1 MTRTRILMLMSTLM
15 LITSMGSDVFA
26 AQAAPDDETGAP
38 GPAEGYA
45 KRLDAYG
52 ISIEATD
59 QVRNDWLYFAAL
71 VYEHMTNHQTSHD
84 IREQLADRGFRILL
98 AGADQPLTELPEYAH
113 DPEVHEAGGLGGNP
127 GEYRIA
133 VRTMHPHIL
142 VHELAHGIY
151 HSAIQYREN
160 NGSIDPEIVEAP
172 PRPGTF
178 THQLKAAYDKAIDAG
193 TWQGTYFEAHP
204 DEYWAEGVSL
214 WFGTLPP
221 DELRDELDVRLDEIS
236 VQLRETDQRAFLK
249 RHDPDLHRLVAG
261 VFPDRNERLMDMQVF
276 GPDETPLQV
285 EDPGIM
291 GLAIELQEIAGENL
305 QAAKEMMSDIRF
317 DILRDEGA
325 RVASEVFSDLE
336 STLKNPELHDYA
348 ARILGELGDLKD
360 AALGRVELPR
370 GTPDL
375 KVHDIPTEGRL
386 AAFRPTFTRYTDV
399 FGVMIV
405 ATAKTEESK
414 IVHAANVLAEY
425 LDNDEDGVV
434 DDELV
439 QRNLLEGGAFLVMFD
454 TERDARRSRINRELI
469 EDSGFRIGQDLYGEE
484 TIPNGPPHVRKSGRF
499 DASLEEVLHL
509 VSNGWRDVYPDDF
522 GYQSGSRLTDAMDL
536 ARGGRFRRIPRRYPE
551 GAWYHYDDE
560 TCDYECMAA
569 EYLYWALTSHL
580 GGQDFPGRAE
590 EIAVEWEC
598 PTPESLKRKD
608 PAVHELLTDE
618 RFSLPRR
625 LPDGRY
631 QPSGS

>member
-1 MTRTRILMLMSTLM
+1 MSRSRILLLMSTLA
-15 LITSMGSDVFA
+15 LITAMNSEVFA
-26 AQAAPDDETGAP
+26 KQAAADDETSALD
-38 GPAEGYA
+38 PAEGYA

-52 ISIEATD
+52 ITIEATD
-59 QVRNDWLYFAAL
+59 QVRNDWLYFSAL
-71 VYEHMTNHQTSHD
+71 AYEHMTDHQTVHD

-98 AGADQPLTELPEYAH
+98 AGPDQPLTELPEYAH
-113 DPEVHEAGGLGGNP
+113 DPEVREAGGLGGNP

-160 NGSIDPEIVEAP
+160 GGSIDPEIVEAP

-178 THQLKAAYDKAIDAG
+178 THALVTAYEKAIEAG

-221 DELRDELDVRLDEIS
+221 DELREELDVRLDEVS
-236 VQLRETDQRAFLK
+236 LHLRETDQRAFLK
-249 RHDPDLHRLVAG
+249 RHDPDLHGLVAG
-261 VFPDRNERLMDMQVF
+261 VFPDRKQRLMDMQVS
-276 GPDETPLQV
+276 GPEEIPLQ
-285 EDPGIM
+285 EQDQGIM

-305 QAAKEMMSDIRF
+305 QEAKEMMSDIRF
-317 DILRDEGA
+317 DILREEGA

-336 STLKNPELHDYA
+336 STLKDPELHDYA
-348 ARILGELGDLKD
+348 TRILGELGDLKD
-360 AALGRVELPR
+360 AALGRLELPR
-370 GTPDL
+370 GLPDL
-375 KVHDIPTEGRL
+375 VVHDIPTEGPI

-399 FGVMIV
+399 FGVLIV
-405 ATAKTEESK
+405 ATPDTGNAK

-439 QRNLLEGGAFLVMFD
+439 QRSLLEGGAFLVMFD
-454 TERDARRSRINRELI
+454 TERDARRSRIDHELI
-469 EDSGFRIGQDLYGEE
+469 EESGFRIGQDLYGEE
-484 TIPNGPPHVRKSGRF
+484 TLPEGPPHVRERGRF

-509 VSNGWRDVYPDDF
+509 VSNGWRDVYPEDF
-522 GYQSGSRLTDAMDL
+522 GYRPGSRLTDAMDL

-551 GAWYHYDDE
+551 DAWYHYDDE

-569 EYLYWALTSHL
+569 EYLYWALTTHL
-580 GGQDFPGRAE
+580 GGQAYPGRAE

-618 RFSLPRR
+618 RFSLPKT

-631 QPSGS
+631 RPSGS

>member
-1 MTRTRILMLMSTLM
+1 MARSRILMLVAILVVVTLPVEDA
-15 LITSMGSDVFA
+15 LA
-26 AQAAPDDETGAP
+26 RQAEPEVRADTVE
-38 GPAEGYA
+38 PAEGYD

-52 ISIEATD
+52 ITIEATD
-59 QVRNDWLYFAAL
+59 QVRNDWLYYAAL
-71 VYEHMTNHQTSHD
+71 VYEHMTDHQTSYD
-84 IREQLADRGFRILL
+84 IRRQLADRGFRIVL

-151 HSAIQYREN
+151 HSAIQYQEN
-160 NGSIDPEIVEAP
+160 DGSIEPEVVEAP

-178 THQLKAAYDKAIDAG
+178 THDLKTAYDKAIEAG

-221 DELRDELDVRLDEIS
+221 EELREELNVKLDEVS
-236 VQLRETDQRAFLK
+236 EQLRESDQRAFLK

-261 VFPDRNERLMDMQVF
+261 VFPDSKQSLMALQVS
-276 GPDETPLQV
+276 GPDELRLEE

-291 GLAIELQEIAGENL
+291 GLATELQEIAGENL
-305 QAAKEMMSDIRF
+305 DAAMEMMSEIRF
-317 DILRDEGA
+317 DIVRDEGA
-325 RVASEVFSDLE
+325 RVAREVFTDLE
-336 STLKNPELHDYA
+336 ATLENPELHDYA
-348 ARILGELGDLKD
+348 SRIIGELGDLKD
-360 AALGRVELPR
+360 AALGRVELPE

-375 KVHDIPTEGRL
+375 RVRDLPEEGRL
-386 AAFRPTFTRYTDV
+386 AVFRPTFTRYTDV
-399 FGVMIV
+399 FGIKIV
-405 ATAKTEESK
+405 ATPDTDESK

-425 LDNDEDGVV
+425 LDNDEDGRV
-434 DDELV
+434 DDESV

-454 TERDARRSRINRELI
+454 TERDARRSRIDHEMI
-469 EDSGFRIGQDLYGEE
+469 EEAGFLIGQDLYGEE
-484 TIPNGPPHVRKSGRF
+484 TIPDGPPHVRKRGRF

-522 GYQSGSRLTDAMDL
+522 GYRPGSRLTDAMDV
-536 ARGGRFRRIPRRYPE
+536 ARGGRFRRIPRQYPE
-551 GAWYHYDDE
+551 EAWYHYDDE

-580 GGQDFPGRAE
+580 GGQDYPGRAR

-598 PTPESLKRKD
+598 STPESLKRTD

-618 RFSLPRR
+618 RFALPRR

-631 QPSGS
+631 RPSDS